1 MPNSIV
7 SRSITLRSLVTLAA
21 FAAGLLTL
29 GPSAGAQTF
38 PTRPIR
44 FVVPFAAGSAT
55 DTLARVLGQK
65 LTAAEG
71 WNVVIENVAGASGML
86 AAQNV
91 ARAAP
96 DGHTVFVTSNTTH
109 AANQNLFKKLTYDPI
124 ADFEPVGK
132 LGTITLALAVHP
144 SVPAANTRELIAY
157 GKANPGKLSF
167 GSGSSSSRIAGEML
181 KSLAGFEMLHVPY
194 KSNPMAITDLLG
206 GQISLV
212 FADISTTLPQIRVG
226 KVKGFG
232 VSSAQRSPLAPDL
245 PTMVEEGVPG
255 YDLTAW
261 FAAFV
266 PAKTPKPIVDKLNAA
281 MNAALGDKTVQDALL
296 AAGVEPLTSTPEE
309 LRAFVVSETR
319 KWADIVK
326 AAGIDPE

>member
-1 MPNSIV
+1 MKREDNTMF
-7 SRSITLRSLVTLAA
+7 RYLVA
-21 FAAGLLTL
+21 AAGLAAAVVALAN
-29 GPSAGAQTF
+29 SAPAQTY

-44 FVVPFAAGSAT
+44 LVVPFAAGSAT

-65 LTAAEG
+65 LAGAEG
-71 WNVVIENVAGASGML
+71 WNVVIENMAGASGML

-96 DGHTVFVTSNTTH
+96 DGHTIFVTSNTTH
-109 AANQNLFKKLTYDPI
+109 AANQNLFKKLTYDPVG
-124 ADFEPVGK
+124 DFEPIGK

-144 SVPAANTRELIAY
+144 SVPAANTKELIAY
-157 GKANPGKLSF
+157 AKANPGKLSF

-181 KSLAGFEMLHVPY
+181 KTLAGFDMLHVPY
-194 KSNPMAITDLLG
+194 KSNPMAVTDLLG

-212 FADISTTLPQIRVG
+212 FADISTTLPQIRAG

-255 YDLTAW
+255 YELTAW

-281 MNAALGDKTVQDALL
+281 MNAALADKAVQDALL
-296 AAGVEPLTSTPEE
+296 AAGIEPLTSTPDE
-309 LRAFVVSETR
+309 LRAFVVSETK

-326 AAGIDPE
+326 AARIERE

>member
-1 MPNSIV
+1 VPITIV
-7 SRSITLRSLVTLAA
+7 SRSIVFRSLALASLAA
-21 FAAGLLTL
+21 GIFALT
-29 GPSAGAQTF
+29 PSALAQTY

-55 DTLARVLGQK
+55 DTLARVLAQK

-71 WNVVIENVAGASGML
+71 WNVLVENVAGASGML

-124 ADFEPVGK
+124 ADFEPIGK
-132 LGTITLALAVHP
+132 LGNITLALAVHP
-144 SVPAANTRELIAY
+144 SVPAANTKELIVY

-167 GSGSSSSRIAGEML
+167 GSGSSSSRLAGEML
-181 KSLAGFEMLHVPY
+181 KTLAGFDMLHVPY

-212 FADISTTLPQIRVG
+212 FADISTTLPQIRAG
-226 KVKGFG
+226 KAKGFG

-245 PTMVEEGVPG
+245 PTMVEAGVPG

-266 PAKTPKPIVDKLNAA
+266 PAKTPKLIVDKLNAA
-281 MNAALGDKTVQDALL
+281 MNAALADKTVQDALL
-296 AAGVEPLTSTPEE
+296 AAGIEPLTSTPEE

-326 AAGIDPE
+326 AAGIEPE

>member
-1 MPNSIV
+1 MKREDNTMF
-7 SRSITLRSLVTLAA
+7 RYLTA
-21 FAAGLLTL
+21 AAGLAAAVVALAN
-29 GPSAGAQTF
+29 SAPAQTY

-65 LTAAEG
+65 LAAAEG
-71 WNVVIENVAGASGML
+71 WNVVIENMAGASGML

-96 DGHTVFVTSNTTH
+96 DGHTIFVTSNTTH
-109 AANQNLFKKLTYDPI
+109 AANQNLFKKLTYDPVG
-124 ADFEPVGK
+124 DFEPIGK

-144 SVPAANTRELIAY
+144 SVPAANTKELIAY
-157 GKANPGKLSF
+157 AKANPGKLSF

-181 KSLAGFEMLHVPY
+181 KTLAGFDMLHVPY
-194 KSNPMAITDLLG
+194 KSNPMAVTDLLG

-212 FADISTTLPQIRVG
+212 FADISTTLPQIRAG

-255 YDLTAW
+255 YELTAW

-281 MNAALGDKTVQDALL
+281 MNAALADKAVQDALL
-296 AAGVEPLTSTPEE
+296 AAGVEPLTSTPDE
-309 LRAFVVSETR
+309 LRAFVVSETK

-326 AAGIDPE
+326 AARIEPE

>member
-1 MPNSIV
+1 MK
-7 SRSITLRSLVTLAA
+7 REEMTMLRTLAIA
-21 FAAGLLTL
+21 VGLTATL
-29 GPSAGAQTF
+29 LASTQPSPAQTY

-44 FVVPFAAGSAT
+44 LVVPFAAGSAT

-65 LTAAEG
+65 LGAAEG
-71 WNVVIENVAGASGML
+71 WNVVIENMAGASGML

-109 AANQNLFKKLTYDPI
+109 AANQNLFKKLTYDPV

-144 SVPAANTRELIAY
+144 SVPAGNVKELIAY

-181 KSLAGFEMLHVPY
+181 KTLASFDMLHVPY
-194 KSNPMAITDLLG
+194 KSNPMAVTDLLG

-212 FADISTTLPQIRVG
+212 FADVSTILPQIRAG

-232 VSSAQRSPLAPDL
+232 VSSAQRSALARDL
-245 PTMVEEGVPG
+245 PTMAEEGVAG
-255 YDLTAW
+255 YELTAW

-266 PAKTPKPIVDKLNAA
+266 PAKTPKANVDKLNAA
-281 MNAALGDKTVQDALL
+281 MNAALADKAVQDTLL
-296 AAGVEPLTSTPEE
+296 SAGVEPLTGTPDE
-309 LRAFVVSETR
+309 LRAFVVSETK

-326 AAGIDPE
+326 AARIEPE